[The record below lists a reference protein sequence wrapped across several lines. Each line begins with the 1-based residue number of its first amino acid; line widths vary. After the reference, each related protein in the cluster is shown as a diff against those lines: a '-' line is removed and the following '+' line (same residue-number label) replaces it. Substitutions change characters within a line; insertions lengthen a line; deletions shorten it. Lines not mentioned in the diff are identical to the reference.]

1 MQSPNIRL
9 RYPDLTVQNVSIEPA
24 DMVIQPGQPLVIDVS
39 VANVG
44 YADANKPFNV
54 SVFAD
59 DVYIGTKE
67 INEILKG
74 TTSSAYLYGTDL

>member
-1 MQSPNIRL
+1 
-9 RYPDLTVQNVSIEPA
+9 
-24 DMVIQPGQPLVIDVS
+24 LVIDVS

-67 INEILKG
+67 INEILK
-74 TTSSAYLYGTDL
+74 APPVPQYLYGTDL

>member
-1 MQSPNIRL
+1 
-9 RYPDLTVQNVSIEPA
+9 
-24 DMVIQPGQPLVIDVS
+24 MVIQPGQPLVIDVS

-74 TTSSAYLYGTDL
+74 TTSSAIFVWNRPVGGTKSIKFM